1 MVGERDGGLAL
12 DIACVDQ
19 VMEQIK
25 PSTGGPPKYSVC
37 RRSSSHSITLTNI
50 NSPRIPR
57 TMERNRRVRKLA
69 ATPIQFGLGWRYLH
83 GELTDPRPLCGEFG
97 LCASALLGIAL
108 PSRATGLPLR

>member
-1 MVGERDGGLAL
+1 MAAVNIAIKATAAVVHAAPIRRPNLVVGERDGGLAL

-37 RRSSSHSITLTNI
+37 RRSSSHSIALTNI

-69 ATPIQFGLGWRYLH
+69 AMPIQLSGACRG
-83 GELTDPRPLCGEFG
+83 TATPRPV
-97 LCASALLGIAL
+97 
-108 PSRATGLPLR
+108 TK